1 MAVAR
6 IFCRGVD
13 TGSAA
18 LQKKKNGLLREI
30 PFA

>member
-18 LQKKKNGLLREI
+18 LQKKKGLLREI